1 MGQWRHAQNW
11 FPRLPTRALIARSN
25 PAATAISSTSAQ
37 ASPSQGGEAP
47 ALWHLLPF
55 SVLRETGAAV
65 EVPVEVLGVEV
76 VRVLEVVE
84 GSNVTVLLLLSV
96 LSEVVDE
103 DF

>member
-1 MGQWRHAQNW
+1 M
-11 FPRLPTRALIARSN
+11 
-25 PAATAISSTSAQ
+25 
-37 ASPSQGGEAP
+37 
-47 ALWHLLPF
+47 
-55 SVLRETGAAV
+55 
-65 EVPVEVLGVEV
+65 EVLGVEV